1 MFVKK
6 TKNTKTYIKNTREI
20 LLKVTIVGI
29 IWQSKKNH
37 LNLFIK
43 LTQILCIIL
52 ELKQGSLVYFSWW
65 GSDEKLRGS
74 GEDSVMVVELMVVE
88 VIMMIIEIM
97 VVEGSE
103 IKTFSLL

>member
-6 TKNTKTYIKNTREI
+6 SRNIKTYIKNTREI

-29 IWQSKKNH
+29 IWQSKKSS

-52 ELKQGSLVYFSWW
+52 ELKKGSLVYFSD
-65 GSDEKLRGS
+65 GGRGGTLD
-74 GEDSVMVVELMVVE
+74 GEVMK
-88 VIMMIIEIM
+88 
-97 VVEGSE
+97 S
-103 IKTFSLL
+103 

>member
-1 MFVKK
+1 M
-6 TKNTKTYIKNTREI
+6 
-20 LLKVTIVGI
+20 
-29 IWQSKKNH
+29 
-37 LNLFIK
+37 
-43 LTQILCIIL
+43 
-52 ELKQGSLVYFSWW
+52 
-65 GSDEKLRGS
+65 RGS